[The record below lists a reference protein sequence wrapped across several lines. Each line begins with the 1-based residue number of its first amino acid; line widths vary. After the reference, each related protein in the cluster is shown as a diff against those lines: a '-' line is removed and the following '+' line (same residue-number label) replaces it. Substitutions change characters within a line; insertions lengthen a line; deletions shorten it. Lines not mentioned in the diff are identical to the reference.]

1 MHKND
6 GELFSSKF
14 AEVNKERQCDKA
26 LCKKSR
32 KIKKTNAYNILPQIS
47 VHFTDLYKSVKIH
60 SQVQNA
66 KRRIAFL

>member
-6 GELFSSKF
+6 GELFCSKF

-32 KIKKTNAYNILPQIS
+32 KIKKTTTKVHLDMGFDNAS
-47 VHFTDLYKSVKIH
+47 
-60 SQVQNA
+60 
-66 KRRIAFL
+66 